1 MAGSISARTF
11 AFWVASWLFP
21 PGIAFLAAA
30 AVFVPTVQAQA
41 QQTQSP
47 PVGRVIVIGEGSV
60 SVTQLGAQFEGWL
73 PTYMGGTAA

>member
-41 QQTQSP
+41 QQDTIP
-47 PVGRVIVIGEGSV
+47 TGRSCDRDRRRQRQRDAGLRTDRERCDHQG
-60 SVTQLGAQFEGWL
+60 
-73 PTYMGGTAA
+73 